1 MEDKPLED
9 DFTLGDVMETKEP
22 KLTKKTIFILVGIIS
37 FIVVVSIIIIIV
49 ATSKDSPKPEDSK
62 EEDEKEPTELSK
74 IAQISCTYDIS
85 TIKNAINIINDE
97 YVKSSKF
104 YIFINGK
111 NIPFSKKYKFENY
124 GENLVIFDIY
134 ENINNIGNA
143 IRSAG
148 HSLGIQAQSIEQLQ
162 RVANVTLDK
171 LPKIT
176 TMQKGALITDG
187 ENVIDTIQIESWR
200 YLMVKNITP
209 SDWNE
214 YAKLDKLFSWELI
227 EVTDWKYDVKVDLG
241 TNTEGET
248 ATMTV
253 NIDLLFV
260 KY

>member
-134 ENINNIGNA
+134 ENINMDLMFKDIPELVSVKMSTDNNIGITSMKSTFENCRNLKKVD
-143 IRSAG
+143 IIG
-148 HSLGIQAQSIEQLQ
+148 YNTE
-162 RVANVTLDK
+162 K
-171 LPKIT
+171 LIS
-176 TMQKGALITDG
+176 MQKTFYNSGLTTFNYNNFDKNNIQDTSYMFAITP
-187 ENVIDTIQIESWR
+187 IESFNFT
-200 YLMVKNITP
+200 YFNSNQIKNMSHMFYRCIALY
-209 SDWNE
+209 N
-214 YAKLDKLFSWELI
+214 L
-227 EVTDWKYDVKVDLG
+227 
-241 TNTEGET
+241 N
-248 ATMTV
+248 
-253 NIDLLFV
+253 
-260 KY
+260 

>member
-1 MEDKPLED
+1 MEQ
-9 DFTLGDVMETKEP
+9 
-22 KLTKKTIFILVGIIS
+22 
-37 FIVVVSIIIIIV
+37 
-49 ATSKDSPKPEDSK
+49 TSKIESYIQE
-62 EEDEKEPTELSK
+62 
-74 IAQISCTYDIS
+74 IAKYTW
-85 TIKNAINIINDE
+85 NH
-97 YVKSSKF
+97 
-104 YIFINGK
+104 
-111 NIPFSKKYKFENY
+111 PSKKHDEDHKDIWVVLRLILSVLWEVEAIRQQQEKIDN
-124 GENLVIFDIY
+124 DIY
-134 ENINNIGNA
+134 GNINNIGNA

-176 TMQKGALITDG
+176 TMQKGALITNG

-200 YLMVKNITP
+200 YLLVKNITP

-214 YAKLDKLFSWELI
+214 YAKLDKLFSWEI
-227 EVTDWKYDVKVDLG
+227 VEVTDWKYDVKVDLG